1 MLFNSADYV
10 LFLPLVLLVYVLLR
24 RVGLR
29 AQNAWMLIASYVFY
43 GWWDWRFLGLLFG
56 TTLNDYLVGLGL
68 ERTEKQSTRR
78 LLILL
83 SIGVNLGVLGFFKY
97 YNFFVA
103 SFIEAFAG
111 IGVHL
116 EAPTLKVILPVGIS
130 FYTFQAL
137 TYTISVYQRQMR
149 AVHDPI
155 GFFAYVAFFPQLVA
169 GPIERARHLLPQF
182 FVPRVM
188 EPEAFASGL
197 RQMLW
202 GFFCK
207 LVVADNCA
215 TVVNSIFAQHAIPS
229 GEALSGSMALLGSVL
244 FAFQIYADF
253 SGYSHIALG
262 TARLFGFELMQNF
275 ATPYFSQNHPEFWR
289 RWHISLSSWF
299 RDYVY
304 IPLGGNRTS
313 KPRQAF
319 NLLVTFTLSG
329 LWHGANWTF
338 IVWGILNGLY
348 VIPRVFIGEPLARA
362 ASSRNWLV
370 RVPTVTFRIL
380 LTFSLTVLAWVFFRS
395 PTIAGAWK
403 VLGEIASRSLFT
415 SPLPTLRSMGLLTTV
430 VYAMLAITF
439 LLVMEWWQRDKRYAL
454 ELGERAALLTWPAC
468 ATVFA
473 VIIFFRYTGASL
485 DFIYFQ
491 F

>member
-1 MLFNSADYV
+1 MLFNSADYI
-10 LFLPLVLLVYVLLR
+10 LFLPLVLLVYLLLR
-24 RVGLR
+24 RAGLR
-29 AQNAWMLIASYVFY
+29 AQNAWLLLASYVFY

-56 TTLNDYLVGLGL
+56 TTLNDYLVGIGL
-68 ERTEKQSTRR
+68 ERTAQPARR
-78 LLILL
+78 RALILL

-97 YNFFVA
+97 YNFFVS
-103 SFIEAFAG
+103 SFIDAFAG

-116 EAPTLKVILPVGIS
+116 QAPTLRVILPVGIS

-137 TYTISVYQRQMR
+137 TYTIAVYRREMR
-149 AVHDPI
+149 ATRDAI

-182 FVPRVM
+182 FRPRVIT
-188 EPEAFASGL
+188 PDAFASGL

-215 TVVNSIFAQHAIPS
+215 TVVNRIFEHQAGLP
-229 GEALSGSMALLGSVL
+229 GSVLLLGSVL

-275 ATPYFSQNHPEFWR
+275 ATPYFSQSHPEFWR
-289 RWHISLSSWF
+289 RWHISLSTWF

-304 IPLGGNRTS
+304 IPLGGNRAS

-338 IVWGILNGLY
+338 IVWGVLNGLY
-348 VIPRVFIGEPLARA
+348 VIPRVFIGEPLARPA
-362 ASSRNWLV
+362 GSPNFFIRAPTIAL
-370 RVPTVTFRIL
+370 RVTVTFA
-380 LTFSLTVLAWVFFRS
+380 LTVVAWIFFRS
-395 PTIAGAWK
+395 ATISGAWS
-403 VLGEIASRSLFT
+403 VLRQIASSSSLTSPAAGLRSL
-415 SPLPTLRSMGLLTTV
+415 GLLTTSL
-430 VYAMLAITF
+430 YATLAITF
-439 LLVMEWWQRDKRYAL
+439 LLAVEWWQRDKRYAL
-454 ELGERAALLTWPAC
+454 ELGDRAALITWPAC
-468 ATVFA
+468 ALVF
-473 VIIFFRYTGASL
+473 VLTLLFRYIGASL

>member
-1 MLFNSADYV
+1 MLFNSADYA

-29 AQNAWMLIASYVFY
+29 AQNAWLLVASYVFY

-56 TTLNDYLVGLGL
+56 TTLNDYLVGIGL
-68 ERTEKQSTRR
+68 ERTTQPSRR
-78 LLILL
+78 RALILL

-97 YNFFVA
+97 YNFFVT
-103 SFIEAFAG
+103 SLLDAFAG
-111 IGVHL
+111 IGVQL
-116 EAPTLKVILPVGIS
+116 QAPTLKVILPVGIS

-137 TYTISVYQRQMR
+137 TYTIGVYRREMR
-149 AVHDPI
+149 ATRDAI

-182 FVPRVM
+182 FTPRVI

-215 TVVNSIFAQHAIPS
+215 TVVNGIFNHGAPLPGSI
-229 GEALSGSMALLGSVL
+229 MLLGSVL

-275 ATPYFSQNHPEFWR
+275 ATPYFAQNHPEFWR
-289 RWHISLSSWF
+289 RWHISLSTWF

-304 IPLGGNRTS
+304 IPLGGNRAS
-313 KPRQAF
+313 KPRQAI

-338 IVWGILNGLY
+338 IVWGVLNGLY
-348 VIPRVFIGEPLARA
+348 VIPRVFIGEPLARP
-362 ASSRNWLV
+362 ASSPRFFV
-370 RVPTVTFRIL
+370 RAPTIALRIL
-380 LTFSLTVLAWVFFRS
+380 VTFSLTVVAWIFFRA
-395 PTIAGAWK
+395 PTIGGAWS
-403 VLGEIASRSLFT
+403 VLRQIASPSLFS
-415 SPLPTLRSMGLLTTV
+415 SPVAGLRSMYLLTTV
-430 VYAMLAITF
+430 AYAGAAIAF
-439 LLVMEWWQRDKRYAL
+439 LLAMEWWQRDKKYAL

-468 ATVFA
+468 ALVF
-473 VIIFFRYTGASL
+473 VITLLFRYTGASL

>member
-10 LFLPLVLLVYVLLR
+10 LFLPLVLLVYLVLR
-24 RVGLR
+24 RAGLR
-29 AQNAWMLIASYVFY
+29 AQNAWLLVASYTFY

-56 TTLNDYLVGLGL
+56 TTLNDYLVGIGL
-68 ERTEKQSTRR
+68 ERTQKQSHRHA
-78 LLILL
+78 LILL

-103 SFIEAFAG
+103 SFIQAFAG
-111 IGVHL
+111 IGVRL

-137 TYTISVYQRQMR
+137 TYTIAVYRREMR
-149 AVHDPI
+149 ATRDPI

-182 FVPRVM
+182 FIPRVI

-215 TVVNSIFAQHAIPS
+215 TVVNSIFNHQA
-229 GEALSGSMALLGSVL
+229 ALPGSVVLLGSVL

-313 KPRQAF
+313 KRRQAF

-338 IVWGILNGLY
+338 IVWGVLNGLY
-348 VIPRVFIGEPLARA
+348 VIPRVFIGEPLARPA
-362 ASSRNWLV
+362 NSPNFLV
-370 RVPTVTFRIL
+370 RAPIVAFRVL
-380 LTFSLTVLAWVFFRS
+380 LTFALTVVAWLFFRS
-395 PTIAGAWK
+395 PTIAGAWTA
-403 VLGEIASRSLFT
+403 IRQITSRSVFT
-415 SPLPTLRSMGLLTTV
+415 SPVATLRSMGLLTTV
-430 VYAMLAITF
+430 AYAALAITF
-439 LLVMEWWQRDKRYAL
+439 LLAIEWWQRDKKYAL
-454 ELGERAALLTWPAC
+454 ELGDRAALLTWPAC
-468 ATVFA
+468 TLVFIITV
-473 VIIFFRYTGASL
+473 FFRYTGASL

>member
-10 LFLPLVLLVYVLLR
+10 FFLPLFLLVNLLLR
-24 RVGLR
+24 RAGQR
-29 AQNAWMLIASYVFY
+29 AQNAWMLVASYVFY
-43 GWWDWRFLGLLFG
+43 GWWDWRFLFLLFG
-56 TTLNDYLVGLGL
+56 TTLNDYVVGLGL
-68 ERTEKQSTRR
+68 ERTADPRRRR

-97 YNFFVA
+97 YNFFVT
-103 SFIEAFAG
+103 SLIEAFAG

-137 TYTISVYQRQMR
+137 TYTISVYRGEMR
-149 AVHDPI
+149 AVRDPI
-155 GFFAYVAFFPQLVA
+155 GFFAYVSFFPQLVA

-182 FVPRVM
+182 FVPRSI
-188 EPEAFASGL
+188 EPNAFASGL

-215 TVVNSIFAQHAIPS
+215 TVVNSIFNHK
-229 GEALSGSMALLGSVL
+229 GSLPGSVLLLGATL

-338 IVWGILNGLY
+338 IVWGVLNGLY
-348 VIPRVFIGEPLARA
+348 VIPRLFIGEPLARPA
-362 ASSRNWLV
+362 HSSNLLI
-370 RVPTVTFRIL
+370 RVPTVAFRML
-380 LTFSLTVLAWVFFRS
+380 LTFALTVVAWIFFRS
-395 PTIAGAWK
+395 PTIAGAWSM
-403 VLGEIASRSLFT
+403 LRTIASPSLIT
-415 SPLPTLRSMGLLTTV
+415 SPVPVLHSLGLLATV
-430 VYAMLAITF
+430 ACAGLAIAF
-439 LLVMEWWQRDKRYAL
+439 LLAMEWWQRDRKYAL
-454 ELGERAALLTWPAC
+454 EFDERATLVTWPAC
-468 ATVFA
+468 ILVFMLTLL
-473 VIIFFRYTGASL
+473 FRYTGASL

>member
-1 MLFNSADYV
+1 VLFNSADYA

-29 AQNAWMLIASYVFY
+29 AQNAWMLLASYTFY

-68 ERTEKQSTRR
+68 ERTDSPRR
-78 LLILL
+78 RRALILL

-103 SFIEAFAG
+103 SLIDAFAG

-116 EAPTLKVILPVGIS
+116 QAPTLKVILPVGIS

-137 TYTISVYQRQMR
+137 TYTISVYRREMR
-149 AVHDPI
+149 ATRDPI

-182 FVPRVM
+182 FVPRVI
-188 EPEAFASGL
+188 EPNAFASGL

-215 TVVNSIFAQHAIPS
+215 TVVNAIFDHHGP
-229 GEALSGSMALLGSVL
+229 LPGSLKLLGATL

-275 ATPYFSQNHPEFWR
+275 ATPYFSQNHTEFWR
-289 RWHISLSSWF
+289 RWHISLSTWF

-313 KPRQAF
+313 RARQAL
-319 NLLVTFTLSG
+319 NLMLTFTLSG

-338 IVWGILNGLY
+338 IVWGMLNGLY
-348 VIPRVFIGEPLARA
+348 VIPRLFIGEPLAKA
-362 ASSRNWLV
+362 ASSRRFLV
-370 RVPTVTFRIL
+370 RAPTILFRMLVTFA
-380 LTFSLTVLAWVFFRS
+380 LTVLAWIFFRS
-395 PTIAGAWK
+395 PTIAGAWHM
-403 VLGEIASRSLFT
+403 LGDIASPSVFV
-415 SPLPTLRSMGLLTTV
+415 SPLPLLRSMGLLTTV
-430 VYAMLAITF
+430 VYAAFAIAF
-439 LLVMEWWQRDKRYAL
+439 LLALEWWQRDRKYPL
-454 ELGERAALLTWPAC
+454 ELGERAALVTWPAC
-468 ATVFA
+468 TLVF
-473 VIIFFRYTGASL
+473 VITLLFRYTGASL

>member
-1 MLFNSADYV
+1 VLFNSADYA
-10 LFLPLVLLVYVLLR
+10 LFLPFVLLVYVLLR
-24 RVGLR
+24 RAGLR
-29 AQNAWMLIASYVFY
+29 AQNAWILVASYVFY

-56 TTLNDYLVGLGL
+56 TTLNDYLVGIGL
-68 ERTEKQSTRR
+68 ERTEQPRR
-78 LLILL
+78 RHALILL

-97 YNFFVA
+97 YNFFIS
-103 SFIEAFAG
+103 SFIDAFAR

-116 EAPTLKVILPVGIS
+116 QAPTLKVILPVGIS

-137 TYTISVYQRQMR
+137 TYTIAVYRREMR
-149 AVHDPI
+149 ATRDPI

-215 TVVNSIFAQHAIPS
+215 TVVNSIFNHQA
-229 GEALSGSMALLGSVL
+229 ALPGSIMLLGSVL

-275 ATPYFSQNHPEFWR
+275 ATPYFSQSHPEFWR
-289 RWHISLSSWF
+289 RWHISLSTWF

-304 IPLGGNRTS
+304 IPLGGNRAS

-338 IVWGILNGLY
+338 IVWGVLNGLY
-348 VIPRVFIGEPLARA
+348 VIPRVFIGEPLARPA
-362 ASSRNWLV
+362 ASRNFFV
-370 RVPTVTFRIL
+370 RVPTVALRIL
-380 LTFSLTVLAWVFFRS
+380 ATFALTVVAWIFFRS
-395 PTIAGAWK
+395 PTISGAWH
-403 VLGEIASRSLFT
+403 VLREIASPSLLA
-415 SPLPTLRSMGLLTTV
+415 SPLAILRSMGLLTTIA
-430 VYAMLAITF
+430 YAAVAIVF
-439 LLVMEWWQRDKRYAL
+439 LLAMEWWQRDRKYAL
-454 ELGERAALLTWPAC
+454 ELGERAALVTWPAC
-468 ATVFA
+468 ALVF
-473 VIIFFRYTGASL
+473 VITLFFRYTGASL

>member
-1 MLFNSADYV
+1 VLFNSSDYV
-10 LFLPLVLLVYVLLR
+10 LFLPLVLLLYLLLQ

-29 AQNAWMLIASYVFY
+29 AQNALLLLASYTFY

-56 TTLNDYLVGLGL
+56 TTLNDYLVGIGL
-68 ERTEKQSTRR
+68 ERTQNPARR
-78 LLILL
+78 RALILL

-97 YNFFVA
+97 YNFFV
-103 SFIEAFAG
+103 SSLIGAFAG
-111 IGVHL
+111 IGVQL
-116 EAPTLKVILPVGIS
+116 QAPTLKVILPVGIS

-137 TYTISVYQRQMR
+137 TYTIAVYRREMR
-149 AVHDPI
+149 ATRDAI

-182 FVPRVM
+182 FTPRVI

-215 TVVNSIFAQHAIPS
+215 TVVNSIFDHETGLP
-229 GEALSGSMALLGSVL
+229 GSIRLLGAIL

-275 ATPYFSQNHPEFWR
+275 ATPYFSQSPPEFWR
-289 RWHISLSSWF
+289 RWHISLSTWF

-304 IPLGGNRTS
+304 IPLGGNRAS
-313 KPRQAF
+313 RPRQAF

-338 IVWGILNGLY
+338 IVWGVLNGLY
-348 VIPRVFIGEPLARA
+348 VIPRVFIGEPLARP
-362 ASSRNWLV
+362 ASSPRVFV
-370 RVPTVTFRIL
+370 RIPTVMFRIA
-380 LTFSLTVLAWVFFRS
+380 LTFALTVVAWIFFRS
-395 PTIAGAWK
+395 STISGAWRT
-403 VLGEIASRSLFT
+403 LREIASPSLFV
-415 SPLPTLRSMGLLTTV
+415 SPLAGLRAMGLLTTV
-430 VYAMLAITF
+430 VYAALAIAF
-439 LLVMEWWQRDKRYAL
+439 LLAMEWWQRDKKYAL
-454 ELGERAALLTWPAC
+454 ELGDRAALVTWPAC
-468 ATVFA
+468 ALVC
-473 VIIFFRYTGASL
+473 VITLLFRYTGASL

>member
-1 MLFNSADYV
+1 MLFNSADYA
-10 LFLPLVLLVYVLLR
+10 LFLPLVLLVYLVLR

-29 AQNAWMLIASYVFY
+29 AQNAWLLIASYVFY

-68 ERTEKQSTRR
+68 ERTEEPKRR
-78 LLILL
+78 RALILL

-97 YNFFVA
+97 YNFFVS
-103 SFIEAFAG
+103 SFIGAFAG
-111 IGVHL
+111 IGVRL
-116 EAPTLKVILPVGIS
+116 EAPTLRVILPVGIS

-137 TYTISVYQRQMR
+137 TYTIAVYRRDMR
-149 AVHDPI
+149 ATRDPI

-182 FVPRVM
+182 FTPRVI

-215 TVVNSIFAQHAIPS
+215 TVVNGIFNHKTP
-229 GEALSGSMALLGSVL
+229 LSGSLVLLGSVL

-275 ATPYFSQNHPEFWR
+275 ATPYFSQSHPEFWR

-304 IPLGGNRTS
+304 IPLGGNRAS
-313 KPRQAF
+313 RPRQAF

-338 IVWGILNGLY
+338 IVWGVLNGLY
-348 VIPRVFIGEPLARA
+348 VIPRVFIGEPLARP
-362 ASSRNWLV
+362 ASSPNLFI
-370 RVPTVTFRIL
+370 RVPTVALRMLVTFA
-380 LTFSLTVLAWVFFRS
+380 LTVVAWIFFRS
-395 PTIAGAWK
+395 PTISGAWSA
-403 VLGEIASRSLFT
+403 LRQIASPSLFM
-415 SPLPTLRSMGLLTTV
+415 SPVAALRAAGLLTTTA
-430 VYAMLAITF
+430 YAALAIAF
-439 LLVMEWWQRDKRYAL
+439 LLAMEWWQRDRTYAL
-454 ELGERAALLTWPAC
+454 ELGDRAALVTWPAC
-468 ATVFA
+468 ALVF
-473 VIIFFRYTGASL
+473 VITLFFRYTGASL

>member
-10 LFLPLVLLVYVLLR
+10 LFLPLVLLVYLLLR
-24 RVGLR
+24 RAGLR
-29 AQNAWMLIASYVFY
+29 AQNAWLLTASYVFY

-56 TTLNDYLVGLGL
+56 TTLNDYLVGIGL
-68 ERTEKQSTRR
+68 ERTEQPKRR
-78 LLILL
+78 RALILL

-97 YNFFVA
+97 YNFFVS
-103 SFIEAFAG
+103 SFIDAFAR
-111 IGVHL
+111 IGVRL

-137 TYTISVYQRQMR
+137 TYTIAVYRREMR
-149 AVHDPI
+149 ATRDPI
-155 GFFAYVAFFPQLVA
+155 AFFAYVAFFPQLVA

-182 FVPRVM
+182 FTPRVI

-215 TVVNSIFAQHAIPS
+215 TVVNSIFDHKTP
-229 GEALSGSMALLGSVL
+229 LPGSMLLLGSVL

-275 ATPYFSQNHPEFWR
+275 ATPYFSQSHPEFWR

-299 RDYVY
+299 RDYLY
-304 IPLGGNRTS
+304 IPLGGNRAS
-313 KPRQAF
+313 RPRQAF

-338 IVWGILNGLY
+338 IVWGVLNGLY
-348 VIPRVFIGEPLARA
+348 VIPRVFIGEPLARP
-362 ASSRNWLV
+362 ASSPNLFV
-370 RVPTVTFRIL
+370 RVPTVALRIL
-380 LTFSLTVLAWVFFRS
+380 ATFALTVVAWIFFRS
-395 PTIAGAWK
+395 PTISGAWTAIRA
-403 VLGEIASRSLFT
+403 IASPSLFT
-415 SPLPTLRSMGLLTTV
+415 SPAAGLRAFGLLTTTA
-430 VYAMLAITF
+430 YAAVAIAFMLA
-439 LLVMEWWQRDKRYAL
+439 LEWWQRDRKYAL
-454 ELGERAALLTWPAC
+454 ELGDRAALVTWPAC
-468 ATVFA
+468 ALVF
-473 VIIFFRYTGASL
+473 VLTLFFRYTGASL

>member
-10 LFLPLVLLVYVLLR
+10 FFLPLVLLVYLLLR

-29 AQNAWMLIASYVFY
+29 AQNAWILLASYTFY

-68 ERTEKQSTRR
+68 ERTQDPARR
-78 LLILL
+78 RALILL
-83 SIGVNLGVLGFFKY
+83 SLAVNFGVLGFFKY

-103 SFIEAFAG
+103 SLIDAFAG

-116 EAPTLKVILPVGIS
+116 QAPTLKVILPVGIS

-137 TYTISVYQRQMR
+137 TYTIAVYRREMR
-149 AVHDPI
+149 ATRDPI

-182 FVPRVM
+182 FVPRVI

-215 TVVNSIFAQHAIPS
+215 TVVNSIFDHKA
-229 GEALSGSMALLGSVL
+229 ALPGSIVLLGSVL

-275 ATPYFSQNHPEFWR
+275 ATPYFSQSHPEFWR
-289 RWHISLSSWF
+289 RWHISLSTWF

-304 IPLGGNRTS
+304 IPLGGNRVS

-338 IVWGILNGLY
+338 IVWGALNGLY
-348 VIPRVFIGEPLARA
+348 VIPRVLIGEPLARP
-362 ASSRNWLV
+362 ASSANFFV
-370 RVPTVTFRIL
+370 RAPTIALRML
-380 LTFSLTVLAWVFFRS
+380 LTFALTVVAWIFFRS
-395 PTIAGAWK
+395 PTIAGAWRA
-403 VLGEIASRSLFT
+403 LREIASPSLLV
-415 SPLPTLRSMGLLTTV
+415 SPVAGLRSMGLLTTV
-430 VYAMLAITF
+430 AYAGLAIAF
-439 LLVMEWWQRDKRYAL
+439 LLAMEWWQRDKKYAL

-468 ATVFA
+468 ALVL
-473 VIIFFRYTGASL
+473 VITLLFRYTGASL

>member
-24 RVGLR
+24 RAGLR
-29 AQNAWMLIASYVFY
+29 AQNAWMLVASYVFY

-68 ERTEKQSTRR
+68 ERTEDPRRRR

-97 YNFFVA
+97 YNFFVS

-137 TYTISVYQRQMR
+137 TYTIAVYRREMR

-182 FVPRVM
+182 FIPRVVD
-188 EPEAFASGL
+188 PESFASGL

-215 TVVNSIFAQHAIPS
+215 TVVNSIFNHKEMLP
-229 GEALSGSMALLGSVL
+229 GSLVLLGSVL

-275 ATPYFSQNHPEFWR
+275 ATPYFSQSHPEFWR

-338 IVWGILNGLY
+338 IVWGVLNGLY
-348 VIPRVFIGEPLARA
+348 VIPRVFIGEPLARP
-362 ASSRNWLV
+362 ASSPNFFV
-370 RVPTVTFRIL
+370 RVPTIALRVFV
-380 LTFSLTVLAWVFFRS
+380 TFSLTVVAWIFFRS
-395 PTIAGAWK
+395 ATIAGAWAA
-403 VLGEIASRSLFT
+403 LREIASRSLFT
-415 SPLPTLRSMGLLTTV
+415 NPAPVLRSMGLLTTV
-430 VYAMLAITF
+430 AYAGLAIAF
-439 LLVMEWWQRDKRYAL
+439 LLAMEWWQRDKRYAL
-454 ELGERAALLTWPAC
+454 ELGERASLITWPAC
-468 ATVFA
+468 ALVF
-473 VIIFFRYTGASL
+473 VITLFFRYTGASL

>member
-1 MLFNSADYV
+1 MLFNSADYA

-24 RVGLR
+24 RAGLR
-29 AQNAWMLIASYVFY
+29 AQNAWLLVGSYGFY

-56 TTLNDYLVGLGL
+56 TTLNDYLVGIGL
-68 ERTEKQSTRR
+68 ERTTRPSR
-78 LLILL
+78 RRALILL

-103 SFIEAFAG
+103 SLIDAFAG

-137 TYTISVYQRQMR
+137 TYTIAVYRREMR
-149 AVHDPI
+149 ATRDAI

-182 FVPRVM
+182 FTPRVI

-215 TVVNSIFAQHAIPS
+215 TVVNGIFNHAAGLPGSI
-229 GEALSGSMALLGSVL
+229 MLLGSVL

-289 RWHISLSSWF
+289 RWHISLSTWF

-338 IVWGILNGLY
+338 IVWGVLNGLY

-362 ASSRNWLV
+362 ASSPRFFV
-370 RVPTVTFRIL
+370 RAPTIALRILVTFA
-380 LTFSLTVLAWVFFRS
+380 LTVVAWIFFRS
-395 PTIAGAWK
+395 PTIAGAWTM
-403 VLGEIASRSLFT
+403 LREIASPSLFS
-415 SPLPTLRSMGLLTTV
+415 SPLAGLRSMYLLSTV
-430 VYAMLAITF
+430 GYAGVAIAF
-439 LLVMEWWQRDKRYAL
+439 LLAMEWWQRDKKYAL

-468 ATVFA
+468 ALVF
-473 VIIFFRYTGASL
+473 VLTLLFRYTGASL